1 LKSRKTYHLYLS
13 LVTALLFA
21 INSNSQV
28 VVPADDITQVEVA
41 PAEDNESDE
50 DQEIYNEKQD
60 TLRQNY
66 RSIVYDSV
74 QAIATDKGF
83 YYKRYLDSLLRATQ
97 PKPAAAR
104 QQSVNVR
111 RGFSINS
118 FFGVIFWIVA
128 IGLFLY
134 LVYRLFLSNAS
145 FLTRSRKNISPD
157 ITVTPDENTNE
168 PDVLLKNAVRN
179 GNYRL
184 AIRYLYLQTL
194 ERLSERKYIKIYSNK
209 TNYEYVNEVR
219 KHGFGN
225 EFASLTLKYEYVWYG
240 EYPVDEKLF
249 QQIQDGFV
257 QFNKNYTRG

>member
-1 LKSRKTYHLYLS
+1 MKSRKTYHIYLS
-13 LVTALLFA
+13 LVAALLFA
-21 INSNSQV
+21 ININSQV
-28 VVPADDITQVEVA
+28 VVPAQ
-41 PAEDNESDE
+41 DNGSDQDE
-50 DQEIYNEKQD
+50 EIYNERSD
-60 TLRQNY
+60 TLKQNY

-83 YYKRYLDSLLRATQ
+83 YYKRYMDSLLRATQ
-97 PKPAAAR
+97 PKPVPTK
-104 QQSVNVR
+104 QQPTVTIR

-118 FFGVIFWIVA
+118 IFGTLFWIVA

-145 FLTRSRKNISPD
+145 FLTRSRKNITTD
-157 ITVTPDENTNE
+157 INVTPDENTNE
-168 PDVLLKNAVRN
+168 PETLLKNAIRN

-194 ERLSERKYIKIYSNK
+194 ERLSERKYIEINTNK

-249 QQIQDGFV
+249 EQIQSGFI
-257 QFNKNYTRG
+257 QFNKTHTRS